1 MFSFVQIGKFAT
13 DSYIFPEGILGAR
26 RRPRTTCRQMAH
38 RAVLAQPH
46 TKCALSTKTVCRVI
60 F

>member
-1 MFSFVQIGKFAT
+1 
-13 DSYIFPEGILGAR
+13 
-26 RRPRTTCRQMAH
+26 MAH

-60 F
+60 FEKSPPHIDYITLTALGTLYN